1 MAGKEQVLVTGAAG
15 FLAAWIIPRLLQCGI
30 NVVATDLRRET
41 TRLRAIDRLADTT
54 SLDWI
59 DLDIASTDATTRVVR
74 EVAPSAIIHL
84 AALQIPACRA
94 APALGARVNV
104 IGHVNMLEAAR
115 SAGCRL
121 IYTSSVAAKP
131 RPPHNAP
138 ANLYG
143 VYKHTC
149 EEVSRLYAQ
158 DFGVASLG
166 LRPHVVYGVGRD
178 AGETS
183 AITEA
188 MRAAALGV
196 NYTIPWRTRTCFQY
210 AGDIA
215 EMFARAVACS
225 WSGALVS
232 DMSTEVE
239 STDDVIAAIR
249 EAAPESQVEVEGA
262 DRISPVTGFDVAPLE
277 TIIGIR
283 PRTSLQDGVSRTI
296 QMFRRLNDASTAPS

>member
-30 NVVATDLRRET
+30 HVVATDLRRET
-41 TRLRAIDRLADTT
+41 TRLRAIDRMADTRG
-54 SLDWI
+54 LEWI
-59 DLDIASTDATTRVVR
+59 DLDIASTDATMKVVR
-74 EVAPSAIIHL
+74 DVAPSAIVHL
-84 AALQIPACRA
+84 AALQIPACRV
-94 APALGARVNV
+94 APALGASVNV

-115 SAGCRL
+115 SVGCRL

-158 DFGVASLG
+158 DFGVPSLG

-188 MRAAALGV
+188 IRAAALGV

-215 EMFARAVACS
+215 EMFARALACT

-249 EAAPESQVEVEGA
+249 EAAPEAQVAAEGA

-277 TIIGIR
+277 AIIGVR
-283 PRTSLQDGVSRTI
+283 PRTSLRDGVSQTI
-296 QMFRRLNDASTAPS
+296 QMFRRLNDESTAPA